1 MIALIF
7 KIEIYS
13 PLALINIYKFFASL
27 LFMNNTHTHT
37 HTHTHKNTCSAS
49 MLFQEIVEDRGVQHA
64 LIQGVVKRW
73 T

>member
-1 MIALIF
+1 MIVLIF

-37 HTHTHKNTCSAS
+37 HTQEY
-49 MLFQEIVEDRGVQHA
+49 MLSQYAFPADSGGQRSPACFNPG
-64 LIQGVVKRW
+64 GC
-73 T
+73 

>member
-1 MIALIF
+1 MIVLIF

-37 HTHTHKNTCSAS
+37 HKNTCSAS
-49 MLFQEIVEDRGVQHA
+49 MLFQQIVGDRGVQHA